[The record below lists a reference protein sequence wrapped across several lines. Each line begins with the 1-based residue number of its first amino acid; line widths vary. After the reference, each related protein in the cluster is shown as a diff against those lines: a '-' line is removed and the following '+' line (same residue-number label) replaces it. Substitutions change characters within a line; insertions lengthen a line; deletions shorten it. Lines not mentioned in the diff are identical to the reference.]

1 MAGRVAGKLALV
13 TGAAQGLGAAQ
24 AQMLARQGARV
35 LCTDINEAGA
45 QAVAAA
51 IDGEC
56 GAGTGFAFKLDVTQ
70 PEQWDAAIE
79 EARDTLGGLSILV
92 NNAGVGVRGN
102 IETCTYEEWKRGF
115 AINVDSVFLGC
126 QKALGLMKDHQ
137 PGSIVNISSIAGL
150 IASDTMPGYNASKAA
165 VWMLS
170 KSVAL
175 YCAKMGW
182 NIRCNSCA
190 PDLHRHPDP
199 RWDGAVQRQ
208 GKERHHGQTG
218 APDPLEASRRARRYR
233 ERGALTRERR
243 KQVHDRGGAQARRRH
258 FGHVTLRLAQAERDV
273 KREPLSRPPQSAIS
287 PIAR

>member
-24 AQMLARQGARV
+24 ARMLAREGARV

-45 QAVAAA
+45 NKTAAD
-51 IDGEC
+51 IDAEC
-56 GAGTGFAFKLDVTQ
+56 GAGTGFALGHDVTR
-70 PEQWDAAIE
+70 PAEWDAAIDA
-79 EARDTLGGLSILV
+79 ARERLGGLSVLV

-126 QKALGLMKDHQ
+126 QKALPLMKEHQ
-137 PGSIVNISSIAGL
+137 PGAIINISSIAGL

-182 NIRCNSCA
+182 NIRCNSV
-190 PDLHRHPDP
+190 HPTFIDTP
-199 RWDGAVQRQ
+199 ILDGMVAAS
-208 GKERHHGQTG
+208 GKEKSIVMDKLARQIPLKRVGEPDDIANGVLYLASDESKFMTG
-218 APDPLEASRRARRYR
+218 AELKLD
-233 ERGALTRERR
+233 
-243 KQVHDRGGAQARRRH
+243 GGI
-258 FGHVTLRLAQAERDV
+258 
-273 KREPLSRPPQSAIS
+273 SAM
-287 PIAR
+287 